1 MNRSGWPAVIMLAA
15 AAAVGAW
22 TLFVG
27 LPRWYP
33 AEPSAAP
40 AGGVPDG
47 SPAGARTVATL
58 FYVAEDG
65 SRLVGSPRQLPRRPN
80 PTAQARVILEA
91 QLGEP
96 PPRLLSPIPAGT
108 ALRAV
113 YLTGDGDAFVDLT
126 EEVALGHS
134 GGSREELFTVY
145 AVVNALTLNLAA
157 VDAVQILVGG
167 VEVDTLVGHVDLQR
181 PLRQNLDLLEAPAD
195 PMPDDGGPDDGGSA
209 DPDRSS

>member
-1 MNRSGWPAVIMLAA
+1 MNRSGWPARIMLAA

-47 SPAGARTVATL
+47 SAAGARTVSTL
-58 FYVAEDG
+58 FFVAEDG
-65 SRLVGSPRQLPRRPN
+65 TRLVGSPRQLPRRPN

-96 PPRLLSPIPAGT
+96 PPRLLSPIPPGT

-113 YLTGDGDAFVDLT
+113 YLTGDGDAFVDLS
-126 EEVALGHS
+126 EEIALGHS
-134 GGSREELFTVY
+134 GGSREELFTVF
-145 AVVNALTLNLAA
+145 AIVNALTLNLAA
-157 VDAVQILVGG
+157 VDAVQILVDG

-195 PMPDDGGPDDGGSA
+195 SAPADGGPA
-209 DPDRSS
+209 EPDPDRSS